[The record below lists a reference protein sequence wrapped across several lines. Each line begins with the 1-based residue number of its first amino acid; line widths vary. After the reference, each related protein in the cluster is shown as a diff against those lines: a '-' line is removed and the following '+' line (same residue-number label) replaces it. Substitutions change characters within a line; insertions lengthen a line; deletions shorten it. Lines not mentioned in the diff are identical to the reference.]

1 MTKYC
6 AINCSQVS
14 SSTATMA
21 INVAVCI
28 SSQINLQISA
38 GKVGEA
44 SLDKLNAQRKV
55 DVTTETEM
63 KNAKNAVHSTR
74 PKWVETTEAKTQRDK
89 RYETQCKLRW
99 QIFYGAHVAYE
110 LRRQKRRHVTRAQQ
124 RKPFV
129 ERCLFLSVAYLST
142 RVNSGANSLS

>member
-1 MTKYC
+1 
-6 AINCSQVS
+6 
-14 SSTATMA
+14 MA

-74 PKWVETTEAKTQRDK
+74 PK
-89 RYETQCKLRW
+89 
-99 QIFYGAHVAYE
+99 
-110 LRRQKRRHVTRAQQ
+110 
-124 RKPFV
+124 
-129 ERCLFLSVAYLST
+129 
-142 RVNSGANSLS
+142 